1 MSKASFKGIP
11 SGFRAMGS
19 FLSHTVISLFLLCV
33 GFKAKGHVLSAI
45 LIFLQSTQLLAQSS
59 ISAQA
64 VIGKAGDTYISE
76 KEFAQRF
83 ELLPSFQRN
92 RKSNAEGA
100 KLELLYSLIA
110 EKLLAQE
117 AREKR
122 FDEDSL
128 FQADYHEARKML
140 VRDQLYREE
149 ISRKVDISTAEITR
163 GVAEAQREL
172 LIAFIYVPLKED
184 VDFVR
189 RQIKNSKDFENIQI
203 DSSLHAVRDTATVI
217 WGDAEPVIEK
227 VAYALKR
234 SEVSSVIQSGDGWY
248 IIKLSKVS
256 RSSYY
261 TSLQPR
267 ALQEKVT
274 AKLRE
279 RKERTRLDAFT
290 QQFLKDKI
298 GYSKPEIFK
307 KLAQSLLDAFSASYE
322 TGKIVLSDEMRR
334 KIEAQCEPWLDDTL
348 VVFAK
353 EFWTPQQAFERLYIK
368 GFTVEK
374 DQIKSV
380 PALLNAQ
387 LREWVQQELLAQE
400 AFRRGLDKNPDLRDQ
415 LEMWYQSYL
424 AQGMKRYIKNKVTVS
439 ETEVWSYLQ
448 SKDQTIPIPK
458 VRIRELRTSSLND
471 MKEAMFEMQNGA
483 KLEQVIQKFSDD
495 TTVKKQNGL
504 SAPFPMN
511 EREPVGELAWRLNV
525 GQRYGPVKL
534 TDGFLYFELV
544 AKDSDPTASDTSL
557 FRRKQAAEQ
566 ELLRMKQKRTMD
578 VFLAQVGEKRGF
590 EIYQERLTNIK
601 VTSSP
606 MMTFRLLGFGGRM
619 FAVPFVDRQIDWLN
633 IEPPATTIVQ

>member
-1 MSKASFKGIP
+1 M
-11 SGFRAMGS
+11 
-19 FLSHTVISLFLLCV
+19 
-33 GFKAKGHVLSAI
+33 
-45 LIFLQSTQLLAQSS
+45 LAQSS
-59 ISAQA
+59 ISTQT

-76 KEFAQRF
+76 NEFVQRF

-117 AREKR
+117 ARERR

-140 VRDQLYREE
+140 VRDRLYLEE
-149 ISRKVDISTAEITR
+149 ISRKVDIATAEINR

-172 LIAFIYVPLKED
+172 LISFIYVPLKED
-184 VDFVR
+184 AGAVR

-217 WGDAEPVIEK
+217 WGDAEPAIEK
-227 VAYALKR
+227 AAYALKR
-234 SEVSSVIQSGDGWY
+234 NEVSSIIQSGDGWY

-274 AKLRE
+274 TKLRE
-279 RKERTRLDAFT
+279 RKERTRLDTFT

-298 GYSKPEIFK
+298 GYSKPGTFK
-307 KLAQSLLDAFSASYE
+307 KIAQSLLDTFSASYE

-334 KIEAQCEPWLDDTL
+334 KIEAQCKPWLDDTL

-353 EFWTPQQAFERLYIK
+353 EFWTLQQALERLYIK

-400 AFRRGLDKNPDLRDQ
+400 ALRRGLDKNPDLRDQ
-415 LEMWYQSYL
+415 LEMWHQSYL
-424 AQGMKRYIKNKVTVS
+424 AQGMKTYIKNKVTVS
-439 ETEVWSYLQ
+439 ETEAWSYLQ
-448 SKDQTIPIPK
+448 SKDQTISIPK
-458 VRIRELRTSSLND
+458 VQIRELWTSSLND

-495 TTVKKQNGL
+495 TTAKKRNGL
-504 SAPFPMN
+504 SSPFPMN
-511 EREPVGELAWRLNV
+511 EREPVGEIAWQLNV

-534 TDGFLYFELV
+534 ADGFLYFELV
-544 AKDSDPTASDTSL
+544 AKEADPLASDTSL
-557 FRRKQAAEQ
+557 FRRNHVAEQ
-566 ELLRMKQKRTMD
+566 ELLRMKQKRAMD

-590 EIYQERLTNIK
+590 EIYQERLTDIK
-601 VTSSP
+601 VISSP

-619 FAVPFVDRQIDWLN
+619 FAAPFVDRQIDWLN

>member
-1 MSKASFKGIP
+1 MRLTALK
-11 SGFRAMGS
+11 
-19 FLSHTVISLFLLCV
+19 
-33 GFKAKGHVLSAI
+33 
-45 LIFLQSTQLLAQSS
+45 IFFAAFQCIQVLAQPTVGS
-59 ISAQA
+59 QA
-64 VIGKAGDTYISE
+64 VIGKVGDTYISE
-76 KEFAQRF
+76 KEFVQRF

-92 RKSNAEGA
+92 RKSNAEGT

-117 AREKR
+117 ARERK
-122 FDEDSL
+122 FNEDSL
-128 FQADYHEARKML
+128 FQADYNEARNML
-140 VRDQLYREE
+140 ARDQLYREE
-149 ISRKVDISTAEITR
+149 ISRKVDISTTEINR

-172 LIAFIYVPLKED
+172 LVSFIYVPQKED
-184 VDFVR
+184 AEFVR
-189 RQIKNSKDFENIQI
+189 RQIRNSKDFETIQI
-203 DSSLHAVRDTATVI
+203 DSSIHAVRDTATVI
-217 WGDAEPVIEK
+217 WGDAEPAIENT
-227 VAYALKR
+227 AYALR
-234 SEVSSVIQSGDGWY
+234 RGEVSQPVQSGDGWY
-248 IIKLSKVS
+248 IIRLSKLT
-256 RSSYY
+256 RNSYY

-267 ALQEKVT
+267 VLQEKVT
-274 AKLRE
+274 SKLRE
-279 RKERTRLDAFT
+279 RKERARLDVFT

-298 GYSKPEIFK
+298 GFSRSEPFK
-307 KLAQSLLDAFSASYE
+307 KLGKSLLDVFSASDA
-322 TGKIVLSDEMRR
+322 TGAIALSDEMRK
-334 KIEAQCEPWLDDTL
+334 KIEAHCKPWLDDTL
-348 VVFAK
+348 VVFER
-353 EFWTPQQAFERLYIK
+353 EFWTLQQVLGRLYAK

-374 DQIKSV
+374 GQVKSI

-400 AFRRGLDKNPDLRDQ
+400 ALRRGLDKNPDVRDQ

-424 AQGMKRYIKNKVTVS
+424 AHGMKAYIKNKVTVS

-448 SKDQTIPIPK
+448 SKDRAIPIPK

-483 KLEQVIQKFSDD
+483 TFEHVIQKFSND
-495 TTVKKQNGL
+495 TITKRQNGL
-504 SAPFPMN
+504 SVPFPIT
-511 EREPVGELAWRLNV
+511 EREPVGEIAWRLNV
-525 GQRYGPVKL
+525 GQRYGPVRL

-544 AKDSDPTASDTSL
+544 AKDSDPTAGDTSL
-557 FRRKQAAEQ
+557 VRRKQEAEQ